1 MKATKEKDPR
11 IKLEE
16 DFIKRYQENNQ
27 NGRCSDRIKLMKA
40 RLKILKQLIKLD
52 SKDKKM
58 EIQLRNSEVII

>member
-27 NGRCSDRIKLMKA
+27 NGIWSDRIKLMKA
-40 RLKILKQLIKLD
+40 RLKISKQLIKLD

>member
-27 NGRCSDRIKLMKA
+27 NGRWSDRIKLMKA
-40 RLKILKQLIKLD
+40 RLKISKQLIKLD

>member
-27 NGRCSDRIKLMKA
+27 NGRWSDRIKLMKA
-40 RLKILKQLIKLD
+40 RLKISKQLIKLEL
-52 SKDKKM
+52 KY
-58 EIQLRNSEVII
+58 ER